1 MGSGPSMLQLMEFS
15 VIFKIALILCLL
27 PVVCEH
33 LFDCDQP
40 LCLSF
45 GACVELQQQMLIEAM
60 MMLPP

>member
-1 MGSGPSMLQLMEFS
+1 MVLFFSNLEQVGSGPSMLQLMEFS

-40 LCLSF
+40 VVPVFWCLC
-45 GACVELQQQMLIEAM
+45 
-60 MMLPP
+60 